1 MSSRAELEV
10 RVAGRFARAALAA
23 GDGEVCA
30 IFQRSFYLR
39 TAAGFAC
46 FGDARL
52 GRGPLNA
59 LLDTFPSVTLGAK
72 LAASLSG
79 AEAWTP
85 PPFHGAPIAL
95 AGARPP
101 DEGLG
106 GLVIGRHNA
115 LAVHAQ
121 PALEAIDRWVVGH
134 SLDAAAEGLIGLGP
148 GLTPS
153 GDDYLGGVM
162 VALQLRRRGAQA
174 ASLWRWLEPRL
185 KARTSE
191 LSAAHLAAAA
201 AGEAHEAL
209 HEVLNGAP
217 PERLDGVGHCSG
229 WDAFAGAMAVLGNYE
244 LPGN

>member
-1 MSSRAELEV
+1 MSFPAELAV
-10 RVAGRFARAALAA
+10 RVVGRFARESLAA
-23 GDGEVCA
+23 GGGEVCA

-59 LLDTFPSVTLGAK
+59 LLDTLPAVTMGAK
-72 LAASLSG
+72 LSVSLAN
-79 AEAWTP
+79 AEAWSP
-85 PPFHGAPIAL
+85 PPFREGRIDL
-95 AGARPP
+95 ADAKPP
-101 DEGLG
+101 DEGFG

-115 LAVHAQ
+115 LAAHAQ
-121 PALEAIDRWVVGH
+121 PALEAIDRWLAGH
-134 SLDAAAEGLIGLGP
+134 SLDTAAEGLVGLGP

-153 GDDYLGGVM
+153 GDDYLGGVL
-162 VALQLRRRGAQA
+162 VALRAARRTTHAE
-174 ASLWRWLEPRL
+174 SLWRWLAPRL
-185 KARTSE
+185 AARTSE

-217 PERLDGVGHCSG
+217 LERLDGIGHVSG
-229 WDAFAGAMAVLGNYE
+229 WDAFAGAMAVLKGY
-244 LPGN
+244 